1 MKCKDGGICGIGGF
15 CKECPALGASDS
27 SALLDG
33 KIQGA
38 RENLERIVSKFNG
51 SENHKQI
58 RMLRKRI
65 LKKLL
70 KEQVGGM
77 PPN

>member
-1 MKCKDGGICGIGGF
+1 M
-15 CKECPALGASDS
+15 SDEKNS
-27 SALLDG
+27 PTDEIVGSTVELDG
-33 KIQGA
+33 KIQEA
-38 RENLERIVSKFNG
+38 RENLERILAKFNG

-70 KEQVGGM
+70 NEQANCLTPNKE
-77 PPN
+77 